1 MSPATCNLQMK
12 PDLSPETVS
21 NDDDGNDD
29 DGDGGGGG
37 GINGD
42 SDAVTSDENDV
53 FSNASSR
60 FSKKSK

>member
-1 MSPATCNLQMK
+1 MMSPATCNLQMK

-21 NDDDGNDD
+21 NDDD
-29 DGDGGGGG
+29 DGGGGSG
-37 GINGD
+37 GMNGD

-60 FSKKSK
+60 LSKKSK

>member
-12 PDLSPETVS
+12 PDLSPETVG
-21 NDDDGNDD
+21 NDDD

-60 FSKKSK
+60 LSKKSK

>member
-1 MSPATCNLQMK
+1 MK

-21 NDDDGNDD
+21 NDDD
-29 DGDGGGGG
+29 GG

-53 FSNASSR
+53 
-60 FSKKSK
+60 